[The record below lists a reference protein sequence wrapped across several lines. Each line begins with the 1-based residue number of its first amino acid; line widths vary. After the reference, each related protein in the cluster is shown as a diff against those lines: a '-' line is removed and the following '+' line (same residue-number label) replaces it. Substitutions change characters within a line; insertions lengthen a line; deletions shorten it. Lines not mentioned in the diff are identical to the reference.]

1 MNVTLARELTMNVT
15 LARELTMSATLAR
28 ELTMSA
34 TMAME
39 LLIGTAFTRELTVP
53 PGYESY
59 GGKKLKSTDCAGSR
73 LGPLGLSPPQTHTS
87 PLQPPPPCPTPS
99 SRLLWARLAT
109 SSKPAYQIILE

>member
-73 LGPLGLSPPQTHTS
+73 LGPLGLSPPK
-87 PLQPPPPCPTPS
+87 PTPHLCNHPLPVPPHPPDFS
-99 SRLLWARLAT
+99 GPGWQR
-109 SSKPAYQIILE
+109 PANQLIKLY